1 MTARRRD
8 LPRRRLPTP
17 TPPTMPD
24 QTVQV
29 SFTAPNTWTFDPPE
43 VTMTAA
49 GKVILQRKP
58 GNAGW
63 TFVGATVVGNGQFTP
78 RVNGSGSQVT
88 IQDDHTSN
96 GTFVYGVTVDA
107 GGTQYSSPTTGGS
120 GGGAPSPER
129 LTADPPPRIV
139 NAE

>member
-1 MTARRRD
+1 
-8 LPRRRLPTP
+8 
-17 TPPTMPD
+17 MPD

-29 SFTAPNTWTFDPPE
+29 SFTAPDTWTFDPPE

-49 GKVILQRKP
+49 GKIILQRKP
-58 GNAGW
+58 GNASW
-63 TFVGATVVGNGQFTP
+63 KFVSAAVIGNGQFDVT
-78 RVNGSGSQVT
+78 VNGNGSRVT

-120 GGGAPSPER
+120 GGAPSPER
-129 LTADPPPRIV
+129 LAADPPPRIV

>member
-1 MTARRRD
+1 
-8 LPRRRLPTP
+8 
-17 TPPTMPD
+17 
-24 QTVQV
+24 
-29 SFTAPNTWTFDPPE
+29 
-43 VTMTAA
+43 
-49 GKVILQRKP
+49 
-58 GNAGW
+58 
-63 TFVGATVVGNGQFTP
+63 VVGNGQFTP